1 MRTKRANLL
10 QDVFARKS
18 LYLAVMAA
26 LLTPGPIFA
35 QEDPAREEA
44 IRELTTPAR
53 EIEVGAGYVSRDS
66 FKFGDYTGLKNEG
79 PYFIGNI
86 DWLQR
91 DRQTGSYWSLGGTNL
106 GLRSRNLRLE
116 FGQQGNYGF
125 AFEFDQLPKF
135 RTESA
140 RTIFDGAG
148 GTVLTL
154 PPGWV
159 GATTTAGMTQLNS
172 SLKFVD
178 IAHERK
184 NYIGEFSK
192 ILTREW
198 SVRANFRHETKEG
211 TKIVGAVIGNS
222 GGNPRSV
229 LIPEPV
235 DYETNQFEAL
245 LQYAGDKAQF
255 QIGYYMSLFNNQN
268 TSLIWQNPFTAIAG
282 WAAAAGFP
290 TGQGQLGLPPDNQFH
305 QLMVSGG
312 YNFSQTTR
320 LTANFQYGRMLQ
332 DEAFLPYTVNPAL
345 VVTTP
350 LPRSSADARIDN
362 TLLNLNLTSRPLPK
376 LNLRA
381 SYRYDDRDNKTPQA
395 RYIYIGGDSQNQPT
409 TLASDKVRTNLP
421 ISYRQ
426 NLIKLGGDYEI
437 FNRTKLNAGYDY
449 EEIKRTFAEVQKTQ
463 EHTYQIGLRRGFS
476 DMIDGGLSYARSD
489 RENKGYNGSAPFFA
503 SYSPEFIAT
512 LPAGGQ
518 FDNHPL
524 MRKFNYADRER
535 DKVRLSVNLAPHEM
549 VTLQFRADY
558 NRDNYDNSILGLT
571 DSRSESYTL
580 DASFVPRSNL
590 SFYAFYTYDNIKSN
604 QVGRSFTS
612 TNKVA
617 LATPIT
623 STNDWFM
630 AADDRVDTIGVGF
643 KLTEIASRLELGGEY
658 IYSDA
663 VGKINVVTG
672 SAITPAGLPLPDLV
686 SRLNSLQLYG
696 KYKIDKNGTLRV
708 SFWHQKLR
716 TADWAF
722 DNVTPATLANVITT
736 GQLSPNYSVN
746 VFGISYSYRYW

>member
-1 MRTKRANLL
+1 MRAERANLL
-10 QDVFARKS
+10 HDVFARKS
-18 LYLAVMAA
+18 LYLAVAAA
-26 LLTPGPIFA
+26 LLAPGAIFA
-35 QEDPAREEA
+35 QEEQSREET

-79 PYFIGNI
+79 SYLIGNI

-91 DRQTGSYWSLGGTNL
+91 DRQTGSYWSLNGTNL

-116 FGQQGNYGF
+116 FGEQGNYGF
-125 AFEFDQLPKF
+125 AFEYDQLPKF

-140 RTIFDGAG
+140 KTIFDGAG

-154 PPGWV
+154 PAGWV

-172 SLKFVD
+172 SLKPLD
-178 IAHERK
+178 ISHERK

-198 SVRANFRHETKEG
+198 SLKANFRHETKEG

-229 LIPEPV
+229 LIPEPI

-245 LQYAGDKAQF
+245 LQYAGDKAQL
-255 QIGYYMSLFNNQN
+255 QVGYYMSLFNNQN

-282 WAAAAGFP
+282 WAPAAGFP

-305 QLMVSGG
+305 QLLVTGG

-320 LTANFQYGRMLQ
+320 LTAHFQYGRMLQ
-332 DEAFLPYTVNPAL
+332 DQAFLPYTVNPAL

-350 LPRSSADARIDN
+350 LPRASADARIDN

-395 RYIYIGGDSQNQPT
+395 QYIYIGGDSQDQAT
-409 TLASDKVRTNLP
+409 TLASDRVRTNLP

-426 NLIKLGGDYEI
+426 NLIRLGGDYEV

-449 EEIKRTFAEVQKTQ
+449 EEIKRTFAEVQKTR

-476 DMIDGGLSYARSD
+476 ETVNGGVSFAHSD
-489 RENKGYNGSAPFFA
+489 RKNKGYDSEAPFNA
-503 SYSPEFIAT
+503 SYSPQYIAT

-524 MRKFNYADRER
+524 LRKFNYADRDR
-535 DKVRLSVNLAPHEM
+535 DRIRLSVNATPHEL
-549 VTLQFRADY
+549 VSLQFRADY
-558 NRDNYDNSILGLT
+558 NRDDYDNSILGLT

-580 DASFVPRSNL
+580 DASFTPRSNL
-590 SFYAFYTYDNIKSN
+590 AFYAFYTYDNIKSN
-604 QVGRSFTS
+604 QTGRSFTS
-612 TNKVA
+612 ANKVA
-617 LATPIT
+617 LATPLT
-623 STNDWFM
+623 SPNDWFV
-630 AADDRVDTIGVGF
+630 AANDRVDTIGVGF
-643 KLTEIASRLELGGEY
+643 KLTGISGRLDIGADY
-658 IYSDA
+658 IYSHA
-663 VGKINVVTG
+663 VGSIDVATG
-672 SAITPAGLPLPDLV
+672 SALTSAPVPDFV
-686 SRLNSLQLYG
+686 SRLNSVQLYG
-696 KYKIDKNGTLRV
+696 KYKIDKNGSLKL
-708 SFWHQKLR
+708 SFWHQKLH

-722 DNVTPATLANVITT
+722 DNVTPTTLANVITT

-746 VFGISYSYRYW
+746 VLGISYSYRYW